1 MTTTGA
7 PPGRPRS
14 TEVTAGRDRA
24 PARSMLRAVGF
35 TDDDFERPQVGVAS
49 SWNEVTP
56 CNIHLDRLAVA
67 AKDGVRLAGAVPLT
81 FNTITVSD
89 AIAMGHEGMRA
100 SLVSREVIA
109 DSVELVM
116 HAERLDGLVVPG
128 GESTVIGKL
137 AARYGLLE
145 PLRERAGAG
154 LPVFGTCA
162 GMIFLAR
169 EVEGPP
175 QDLLGVL
182 DVRVRRNAFGRQVA
196 SFEAE
201 VEVKGIDGDPVSG
214 AFIRAPW
221 VADAG
226 PEVEVLAEVDGKV
239 VAVRQG
245 NLLATAFHPE
255 LTGEVRLHRWLV
267 DLVAERGSS

>member
-1 MTTTGA
+1 MAAAPRIGVLAYQGDVREHLAALAEVGA
-7 PPGRPRS
+7 DPV
-14 TEVTAGRDRA
+14 EVRT
-24 PARSMLRAVGF
+24 
-35 TDDDFERPQVGVAS
+35 
-49 SWNEVTP
+49 
-56 CNIHLDRLAVA
+56 LA
-67 AKDGVRLAGAVPLT
+67 DLE
-81 FNTITVSD
+81 TV
-89 AIAMGHEGMRA
+89 
-100 SLVSREVIA
+100 
-109 DSVELVM
+109 
-116 HAERLDGLVVPG
+116 DGLVVPG

-145 PLRERAGAG
+145 PLRERVEAG
-154 LPVFGTCA
+154 LPVLGTCA

-201 VEVKGIDGDPVSG
+201 VEVKGVDGGPVSG
-214 AFIRAPW
+214 AFIRAPL
-221 VADAG
+221 VTEVG

-245 NLLATAFHPE
+245 SLLATAFHPE
-255 LTGEVRLHRWLV
+255 LAGEVRLHRWLV
-267 DLVAERGSS
+267 DLVAERSTT

>member
-1 MTTTGA
+1 MAAA
-7 PPGRPRS
+7 PRVGVLAYQGDVR
-14 TEVTAGRDRA
+14 EHRA
-24 PARSMLRAVGF
+24 ALAAVGADPVEVR
-35 TDDDFERPQVGVAS
+35 TPAELEAVG
-49 SWNEVTP
+49 
-56 CNIHLDRLAVA
+56 
-67 AKDGVRLAGAVPLT
+67 
-81 FNTITVSD
+81 
-89 AIAMGHEGMRA
+89 
-100 SLVSREVIA
+100 
-109 DSVELVM
+109 
-116 HAERLDGLVVPG
+116 GLVVPG

-137 AARYGLLE
+137 AARYGMLE
-145 PLRERAGAG
+145 PLRRRVGDG

-201 VEVKGIDGDPVSG
+201 VDVKGVDGGPVAG

-221 VADAG
+221 VEEAGEAVQVLGRVVGGPADG
-226 PEVEVLAEVDGKV
+226 RI

-245 NLLATAFHPE
+245 SLVATSFHPE
-255 LTGEVRLHRWLV
+255 LTGDRRVHALFVDIVRRHL
-267 DLVAERGSS
+267 AERAGVAGEEDT

>member
-1 MTTTGA
+1 MPGA
-7 PPGRPRS
+7 PR
-14 TEVTAGRDRA
+14 
-24 PARSMLRAVGF
+24 
-35 TDDDFERPQVGVAS
+35 VGVLAYQGDVR
-49 SWNEVTP
+49 E
-56 CNIHLDRLAVA
+56 HLA
-67 AKDGVRLAGAVPLT
+67 ALEAAGAVPVEVRTLEELD
-81 FNTITVSD
+81 TV
-89 AIAMGHEGMRA
+89 
-100 SLVSREVIA
+100 
-109 DSVELVM
+109 
-116 HAERLDGLVVPG
+116 DGLVVPG

-137 AARYGLLE
+137 ASRYGLLE
-145 PLRERAGAG
+145 PLRERARAG
-154 LPVFGTCA
+154 LPVLGTCA

-201 VEVKGIDGDPVSG
+201 VDVKGVDGGPVAG

-226 PEVEVLAEVDGKV
+226 PEVEVLAELDGKV

-255 LTGEVRLHRWLV
+255 LSGEVRLHQWLV
-267 DLVAERGSS
+267 GLIAERSDT

>member
-1 MTTTGA
+1 VAA
-7 PPGRPRS
+7 PTVGVLAYQGDVR
-14 TEVTAGRDRA
+14 EHLEALA
-24 PARSMLRAVGF
+24 AVGAN
-35 TDDDFERPQVGVAS
+35 PV
-49 SWNEVTP
+49 EVRTLAD
-56 CNIHLDRLAVA
+56 LDRV
-67 AKDGVRLAGAVPLT
+67 
-81 FNTITVSD
+81 
-89 AIAMGHEGMRA
+89 
-100 SLVSREVIA
+100 
-109 DSVELVM
+109 
-116 HAERLDGLVVPG
+116 DGLVVPG

-145 PLRERAGAG
+145 PLRRRVAAG

-201 VEVKGIDGDPVSG
+201 VDVKGVDGGPVSG
-214 AFIRAPW
+214 AYIRAPW
-221 VADAG
+221 VAEAG

-245 NLLATAFHPE
+245 DVLATAFHPE
-255 LTGEVRLHRWLV
+255 LTGELRLHRWLV
-267 DLVAERGSS
+267 DLVAQRRTT

>member
-1 MTTTGA
+1 
-7 PPGRPRS
+7 
-14 TEVTAGRDRA
+14 
-24 PARSMLRAVGF
+24 
-35 TDDDFERPQVGVAS
+35 
-49 SWNEVTP
+49 
-56 CNIHLDRLAVA
+56 
-67 AKDGVRLAGAVPLT
+67 
-81 FNTITVSD
+81 
-89 AIAMGHEGMRA
+89 
-100 SLVSREVIA
+100 
-109 DSVELVM
+109 
-116 HAERLDGLVVPG
+116 
-128 GESTVIGKL
+128 
-137 AARYGLLE
+137 
-145 PLRERAGAG
+145 
-154 LPVFGTCA
+154 
-162 GMIFLAR
+162 MILLAR

-201 VEVKGIDGDPVSG
+201 VDVKGVDGGPVSG

-226 PEVEVLAEVDGKV
+226 PEVEVLAELDGKV

-267 DLVAERGSS
+267 ELVAERGPS

>member
-1 MTTTGA
+1 M
-7 PPGRPRS
+7 PGGPRIGVLAFQGDVR
-14 TEVTAGRDRA
+14 EH
-24 PARSMLRAVGF
+24 LRA
-35 TDDDFERPQVGVAS
+35 
-49 SWNEVTP
+49 
-56 CNIHLDRLAVA
+56 L
-67 AKDGVRLAGAVPLT
+67 
-81 FNTITVSD
+81 
-89 AIAMGHEGMRA
+89 
-100 SLVSREVIA
+100 REVGA
-109 DSVELVM
+109 DPVEVRDL
-116 HAERLDGLVVPG
+116 ERLGQVDGLVIPG

-137 AARYGLLE
+137 AARYGLLD
-145 PLRERAGAG
+145 PLRERARAG

-162 GMIFLAR
+162 GMILLAR

-201 VEVKGIDGDPVSG
+201 VDVKGLDGGPVAA

-226 PEVEVLAEVDGKV
+226 PEVEVLGEVDGRV

-245 NLLATAFHPE
+245 DLLATAFHTE
-255 LTGEVRLHRWLV
+255 LTGERRLHRWFV
-267 DLVAERGSS
+267 DLARAARERGVHDRPPDPPAEAGADAGREPA

>member
-1 MTTTGA
+1 MPA
-7 PPGRPRS
+7 PRVGVLAFQGDVR
-14 TEVTAGRDRA
+14 EHLAA
-24 PARSMLRAVGF
+24 LAAVGA
-35 TDDDFERPQVGVAS
+35 DPV
-49 SWNEVTP
+49 EVRTMAD
-56 CNIHLDRLAVA
+56 L
-67 AKDGVRLAGAVPLT
+67 
-81 FNTITVSD
+81 
-89 AIAMGHEGMRA
+89 
-100 SLVSREVIA
+100 
-109 DSVELVM
+109 DSVE
-116 HAERLDGLVVPG
+116 GLVVPG

-137 AARYGLLE
+137 AARYGLLA
-145 PLRERAGAG
+145 PLRARVADG
-154 LPVFGTCA
+154 LPVLGTCA

-196 SFEAE
+196 SFEAG
-201 VEVKGIDGDPVSG
+201 VDVKGVDGGPVSG

-221 VADAG
+221 VAEAA

-267 DLVAERGSS
+267 DLVAERSSP

>member
-1 MTTTGA
+1 MPGA
-7 PPGRPRS
+7 PR
-14 TEVTAGRDRA
+14 
-24 PARSMLRAVGF
+24 
-35 TDDDFERPQVGVAS
+35 VGVLAYQGDVR
-49 SWNEVTP
+49 E
-56 CNIHLDRLAVA
+56 HLA
-67 AKDGVRLAGAVPLT
+67 ALEAAGAVPVEVRTLEELD
-81 FNTITVSD
+81 TV
-89 AIAMGHEGMRA
+89 
-100 SLVSREVIA
+100 
-109 DSVELVM
+109 
-116 HAERLDGLVVPG
+116 DGLVVPG

-137 AARYGLLE
+137 ASRYGLLE
-145 PLRERAGAG
+145 PLRERARAG
-154 LPVFGTCA
+154 LPVLGTCA

-201 VEVKGIDGDPVSG
+201 VDVKGIDGGPVAG

-221 VADAG
+221 VAEAG
-226 PEVEVLAEVDGKV
+226 PEVEVLAEVEGKV

-255 LTGEVRLHRWLV
+255 LSGEVRLHRWLV
-267 DLVAERGSS
+267 DLVLGRIAERRTA

>member
-1 MTTTGA
+1 MPGA
-7 PPGRPRS
+7 PR
-14 TEVTAGRDRA
+14 
-24 PARSMLRAVGF
+24 
-35 TDDDFERPQVGVAS
+35 VGVLAYQGDVREHLAAL
-49 SWNEVTP
+49 EV
-56 CNIHLDRLAVA
+56 
-67 AKDGVRLAGAVPLT
+67 AGAVPVEVR
-81 FNTITVSD
+81 TVDELD
-89 AIAMGHEGMRA
+89 A
-100 SLVSREVIA
+100 V
-109 DSVELVM
+109 
-116 HAERLDGLVVPG
+116 DGLVVPG

-145 PLRERAGAG
+145 PLRERATAG

-162 GMIFLAR
+162 GLILMAR

-175 QDLLGVL
+175 QHLLGVL

-201 VEVKGIDGDPVSG
+201 VDVKGVDGGPVAG

-226 PEVEVLAEVDGKV
+226 PEVEVLAEVEGKV

-255 LTGEVRLHRWLV
+255 LSGEVRLHRWLV
-267 DLVAERGSS
+267 DLVLGSIAERSTT

>member
-1 MTTTGA
+1 MAAA
-7 PPGRPRS
+7 PKIGVLAYQGDVR
-14 TEVTAGRDRA
+14 EHLAVLA
-24 PARSMLRAVGF
+24 AVGA
-35 TDDDFERPQVGVAS
+35 DPV
-49 SWNEVTP
+49 EVRT
-56 CNIHLDRLAVA
+56 LA
-67 AKDGVRLAGAVPLT
+67 DLE
-81 FNTITVSD
+81 TV
-89 AIAMGHEGMRA
+89 
-100 SLVSREVIA
+100 
-109 DSVELVM
+109 
-116 HAERLDGLVVPG
+116 DGLVVPG

-137 AARYGLLE
+137 AARYGLLD
-145 PLRERAGAG
+145 PLRERVAAG

-182 DVRVRRNAFGRQVA
+182 DVRVRRNAFGR
-196 SFEAE
+196 
-201 VEVKGIDGDPVSG
+201 
-214 AFIRAPW
+214 W

-267 DLVAERGSS
+267 DLVRGQAENQVGERGAS

>member
-1 MTTTGA
+1 VPGA
-7 PPGRPRS
+7 PRVGVLAFQGDVR
-14 TEVTAGRDRA
+14 EHLVALA
-24 PARSMLRAVGF
+24 AVGA
-35 TDDDFERPQVGVAS
+35 DPVEVRSLADLAS
-49 SWNEVTP
+49 V
-56 CNIHLDRLAVA
+56 
-67 AKDGVRLAGAVPLT
+67 
-81 FNTITVSD
+81 
-89 AIAMGHEGMRA
+89 
-100 SLVSREVIA
+100 
-109 DSVELVM
+109 
-116 HAERLDGLVVPG
+116 DGLVVPG

-145 PLRERAGAG
+145 PLRARIADG
-154 LPVFGTCA
+154 LPVLGTCA

-201 VEVKGIDGDPVSG
+201 VDVKGVDGGPVSG

-221 VADAG
+221 VAEAA

>member
-1 MTTTGA
+1 MPGA
-7 PPGRPRS
+7 PR
-14 TEVTAGRDRA
+14 
-24 PARSMLRAVGF
+24 
-35 TDDDFERPQVGVAS
+35 VGVLAYQGDVR
-49 SWNEVTP
+49 E
-56 CNIHLDRLAVA
+56 HLA
-67 AKDGVRLAGAVPLT
+67 ALEAAGAVPVEVRRLDEL
-81 FNTITVSD
+81 D
-89 AIAMGHEGMRA
+89 A
-100 SLVSREVIA
+100 V
-109 DSVELVM
+109 
-116 HAERLDGLVVPG
+116 DGLVIPG

-137 AARYGLLE
+137 ASRYGLLE
-145 PLRERAGAG
+145 PLRERARAG
-154 LPVFGTCA
+154 LPVLGTCA
-162 GMIFLAR
+162 GLIFLAR

-201 VEVKGIDGDPVSG
+201 VDVKGVDGGPVAG

-226 PEVEVLAEVDGKV
+226 PEVEVLAEVEGKV

-255 LTGEVRLHRWLV
+255 LSGEVRLHRWLV
-267 DLVAERGSS
+267 DLIAERRTT

>member
-1 MTTTGA
+1 MADA
-7 PPGRPRS
+7 PKIGVLAYQGDVR
-14 TEVTAGRDRA
+14 EHLAA
-24 PARSMLRAVGF
+24 LAAVGA
-35 TDDDFERPQVGVAS
+35 DPV
-49 SWNEVTP
+49 EVRTP
-56 CNIHLDRLAVA
+56 AELEAV
-67 AKDGVRLAGAVPLT
+67 
-81 FNTITVSD
+81 
-89 AIAMGHEGMRA
+89 
-100 SLVSREVIA
+100 
-109 DSVELVM
+109 
-116 HAERLDGLVVPG
+116 DGLIVPG

-145 PLRERAGAG
+145 PLRRRVGDG
-154 LPVFGTCA
+154 LPVLGTCA

-201 VEVKGIDGDPVSG
+201 VDVKGIDGHPVSG

-221 VADAG
+221 VAEAG

-267 DLVAERGSS
+267 DLVAERGST

>member
-1 MTTTGA
+1 MPA
-7 PPGRPRS
+7 PRVGVLAFQGDVR
-14 TEVTAGRDRA
+14 EHLAA
-24 PARSMLRAVGF
+24 LAAVGA
-35 TDDDFERPQVGVAS
+35 DPV
-49 SWNEVTP
+49 EVRT
-56 CNIHLDRLAVA
+56 LA
-67 AKDGVRLAGAVPLT
+67 DL
-81 FNTITVSD
+81 
-89 AIAMGHEGMRA
+89 
-100 SLVSREVIA
+100 
-109 DSVELVM
+109 DSVE
-116 HAERLDGLVVPG
+116 GLVVPG

-137 AARYGLLE
+137 AARYGLLA
-145 PLRERAGAG
+145 PLRARVADG
-154 LPVFGTCA
+154 LPVLGTCA

-196 SFEAE
+196 SFEAG
-201 VEVKGIDGDPVSG
+201 VDVKGVDGGPVSG

-221 VADAG
+221 VAEAA

-245 NLLATAFHPE
+245 NLLATPFHPE

-267 DLVAERGSS
+267 DLVAERSSS

>member
-1 MTTTGA
+1 MPGA
-7 PPGRPRS
+7 PR
-14 TEVTAGRDRA
+14 
-24 PARSMLRAVGF
+24 
-35 TDDDFERPQVGVAS
+35 VGVLAYQGDVR
-49 SWNEVTP
+49 E
-56 CNIHLDRLAVA
+56 HLA
-67 AKDGVRLAGAVPLT
+67 ALEAAGAVP
-81 FNTITVSD
+81 V
-89 AIAMGHEGMRA
+89 
-100 SLVSREVIA
+100 EVRTLE
-109 DSVELVM
+109 ELDPV
-116 HAERLDGLVVPG
+116 DGLVVPG

-137 AARYGLLE
+137 ASRYGLLE
-145 PLRERAGAG
+145 PLRERARAG
-154 LPVFGTCA
+154 LPVLGTCA
-162 GMIFLAR
+162 GLIFLAR

-201 VEVKGIDGDPVSG
+201 VDVKGVDGGPVAG

-226 PEVEVLAEVDGKV
+226 PEVEVLAEVEGKV

-255 LTGEVRLHRWLV
+255 LSGEVRLHQWLV
-267 DLVAERGSS
+267 GLIAERSDT

>member
-1 MTTTGA
+1 MPGA
-7 PPGRPRS
+7 PR
-14 TEVTAGRDRA
+14 
-24 PARSMLRAVGF
+24 
-35 TDDDFERPQVGVAS
+35 VGVLAYQGDVR
-49 SWNEVTP
+49 E
-56 CNIHLDRLAVA
+56 HLA
-67 AKDGVRLAGAVPLT
+67 ALEAAGAVPVEVRTLEELD
-81 FNTITVSD
+81 TV
-89 AIAMGHEGMRA
+89 
-100 SLVSREVIA
+100 
-109 DSVELVM
+109 
-116 HAERLDGLVVPG
+116 DGLVVPG

-137 AARYGLLE
+137 ASRYGLLE
-145 PLRERAGAG
+145 PLRERARAG
-154 LPVFGTCA
+154 LPVLGTCA
-162 GMIFLAR
+162 GMILLAR

-201 VEVKGIDGDPVSG
+201 VEVKGVDGGPVAG

-226 PEVEVLAEVDGKV
+226 PEVEVLAEVEGKV

-255 LTGEVRLHRWLV
+255 LSGEVRLHRWLV
-267 DLVAERGSS
+267 GLIAERSGT

>member
-1 MTTTGA
+1 MPGA
-7 PPGRPRS
+7 PR
-14 TEVTAGRDRA
+14 
-24 PARSMLRAVGF
+24 
-35 TDDDFERPQVGVAS
+35 VGVLAYQGDVR
-49 SWNEVTP
+49 E
-56 CNIHLDRLAVA
+56 HLA
-67 AKDGVRLAGAVPLT
+67 ALEAAGATPL
-81 FNTITVSD
+81 
-89 AIAMGHEGMRA
+89 
-100 SLVSREVIA
+100 EVRTLA
-109 DSVELVM
+109 DLDSV
-116 HAERLDGLVVPG
+116 DGLVVPG

-137 AARYGLLE
+137 AARYGLLR
-145 PLRERAGAG
+145 PLRERAEAG

-162 GMIFLAR
+162 GLIFLAR

-201 VEVKGIDGDPVSG
+201 VDVKGVDGGPVAG

-226 PEVEVLAEVDGKV
+226 PEVEVLAEVEGKV

-255 LTGEVRLHRWLV
+255 LSGEVRLHRWLV
-267 DLVAERGSS
+267 DLIAERSAG

>member
-1 MTTTGA
+1 VPDT
-7 PPGRPRS
+7 PRIGVLAYQGDVR
-14 TEVTAGRDRA
+14 EHLAA
-24 PARSMLRAVGF
+24 LAAVGA
-35 TDDDFERPQVGVAS
+35 DPV
-49 SWNEVTP
+49 EVRT
-56 CNIHLDRLAVA
+56 LAE
-67 AKDGVRLAGAVPLT
+67 LEAV
-81 FNTITVSD
+81 
-89 AIAMGHEGMRA
+89 
-100 SLVSREVIA
+100 
-109 DSVELVM
+109 
-116 HAERLDGLVVPG
+116 DGLVVPG

-137 AARYGLLE
+137 ATRYGLLT
-145 PLRERAGAG
+145 PLRERVSAG

-201 VEVKGIDGDPVSG
+201 VEVKGVDGGPVSG
-214 AFIRAPW
+214 AFIRAPL
-221 VADAG
+221 VAEVG

-245 NLLATAFHPE
+245 SLLATAFHPE
-255 LTGEVRLHRWLV
+255 LAGEVRLHRWLV
-267 DLVAERGSS
+267 DLVAERSTT

>member
-1 MTTTGA
+1 VPDT
-7 PPGRPRS
+7 P
-14 TEVTAGRDRA
+14 
-24 PARSMLRAVGF
+24 AVGVLAYQG
-35 TDDDFERPQVGVAS
+35 DVREHLEALAAVGAS
-49 SWNEVTP
+49 PVEVRTLAD
-56 CNIHLDRLAVA
+56 LDRV
-67 AKDGVRLAGAVPLT
+67 
-81 FNTITVSD
+81 
-89 AIAMGHEGMRA
+89 
-100 SLVSREVIA
+100 
-109 DSVELVM
+109 
-116 HAERLDGLVVPG
+116 DGLVVPG

-145 PLRERAGAG
+145 PLGERVSGG

-201 VEVKGIDGDPVSG
+201 VDVKGVDGGPVSG

-221 VADAG
+221 VAEAG
-226 PEVEVLAEVDGKV
+226 PEVEVLAEIDGKV

-245 NLLATAFHPE
+245 DLLATAFHPE

-267 DLVAERGSS
+267 ELVAQRGST

>member
-1 MTTTGA
+1 MPGA
-7 PPGRPRS
+7 PR
-14 TEVTAGRDRA
+14 
-24 PARSMLRAVGF
+24 
-35 TDDDFERPQVGVAS
+35 VGVLAYQGDVR
-49 SWNEVTP
+49 E
-56 CNIHLDRLAVA
+56 HLA
-67 AKDGVRLAGAVPLT
+67 ALGAVEAAPL
-81 FNTITVSD
+81 
-89 AIAMGHEGMRA
+89 
-100 SLVSREVIA
+100 EVRRLPDL
-109 DSVELVM
+109 DSV
-116 HAERLDGLVVPG
+116 DGLVIPG

-137 AARYGLLE
+137 ADRYGLLE
-145 PLRERAGAG
+145 PLRERAAAG

-162 GMIFLAR
+162 GMILMAR

-201 VEVKGIDGDPVSG
+201 VDVKGVDGGPVAG

-226 PEVEVLAEVDGKV
+226 PEVEVLAEVEGKV

-255 LTGEVRLHRWLV
+255 LSGEVRLHRWLV
-267 DLVAERGSS
+267 DLVLGSIAERRGQ

>member
-1 MTTTGA
+1 VPHA
-7 PPGRPRS
+7 
-14 TEVTAGRDRA
+14 
-24 PARSMLRAVGF
+24 ARIGVLAYQGDVREHLEALAAVGAA
-35 TDDDFERPQVGVAS
+35 PV
-49 SWNEVTP
+49 EVR
-56 CNIHLDRLAVA
+56 D
-67 AKDGVRLAGAVPLT
+67 LAGLDAV
-81 FNTITVSD
+81 
-89 AIAMGHEGMRA
+89 
-100 SLVSREVIA
+100 
-109 DSVELVM
+109 
-116 HAERLDGLVVPG
+116 DGLVVPG

-137 AARYGLLE
+137 ATRYRLAE
-145 PLRERAGAG
+145 PLRERISAG
-154 LPVFGTCA
+154 LPVLGTCA

-175 QDLLGVL
+175 QDLLRVL

-201 VEVKGIDGDPVSG
+201 VDVKGVDGGPVSG

-221 VADAG
+221 VAEAG
-226 PEVEVLAEVDGKV
+226 PAVEVLAEIDGKV

-267 DLVAERGSS
+267 DLVAERSTT